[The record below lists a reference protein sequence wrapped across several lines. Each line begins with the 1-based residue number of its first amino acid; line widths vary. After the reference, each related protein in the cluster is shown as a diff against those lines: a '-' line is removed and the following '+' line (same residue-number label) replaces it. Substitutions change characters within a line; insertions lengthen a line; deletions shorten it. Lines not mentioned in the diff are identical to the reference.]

1 MRNQGEA
8 SHRRPF
14 SRLRS
19 QHRAPRNWASQAIC
33 TPRRSL
39 RSMQRNRSLQGT
51 QRKCQIAA
59 RSKLRSKNADFSS
72 THHFCLSQ
80 AATKKRKWRP
90 CQPRPAPIHRAREKI
105 RGALRPRTQQERTVM
120 KKSEL
125 LQKVLTIPEPRLIAA
140 IGAVLAHRKRQ
151 ADGLPDDAE
160 VDVRVDVA
168 AFLQTCSAR
177 QLRMLQ
183 EIASG
188 LELKV
193 EGRLQ

>member
-1 MRNQGEA
+1 
-8 SHRRPF
+8 
-14 SRLRS
+14 
-19 QHRAPRNWASQAIC
+19 
-33 TPRRSL
+33 
-39 RSMQRNRSLQGT
+39 
-51 QRKCQIAA
+51 
-59 RSKLRSKNADFSS
+59 
-72 THHFCLSQ
+72 
-80 AATKKRKWRP
+80 
-90 CQPRPAPIHRAREKI
+90 
-105 RGALRPRTQQERTVM
+105 M